1 MFGRLKLVGLTI
13 MVGAGR
19 WHSDDYSAVVC
30 VLTVVQVCII
40 PTSMFG
46 VHVPCSFSL
55 IVLLCWYR
63 PPVVFI
69 FVCCSLVVSSSYVC
83 LNYFKKN
90 ILASRKRR

>member
-30 VLTVVQVCII
+30 VLTVVRVCII

-69 FVCCSLVVSSSYVC
+69 FVLFTGGCPLLMSV
-83 LNYFKKN
+83 
-90 ILASRKRR
+90 